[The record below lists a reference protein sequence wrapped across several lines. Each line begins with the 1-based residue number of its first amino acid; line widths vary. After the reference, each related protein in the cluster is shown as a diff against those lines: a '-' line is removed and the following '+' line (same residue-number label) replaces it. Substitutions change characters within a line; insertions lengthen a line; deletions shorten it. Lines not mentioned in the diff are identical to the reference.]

1 MSKSH
6 AFTSRISRQISN
18 LLAPVL
24 PLLSLL
30 FLSSCGQHPT
40 DSSTVVFLIESS
52 PTSLDPRIGSDAQ
65 SEHIQPLLFDCLVV
79 RDANFRMAP
88 GLAERWETPDP
99 LTVIFHLRHGIRFS
113 DGRALTSRD
122 VLWTLNSMRDG
133 TVITA
138 KAASYAAVKSLEAP
152 DPATVILHLSRP
164 DNFLLNNL
172 STGAMGI
179 VPWGSGRDFWKH
191 PIGSGLFRFVS
202 QEIDKEVV
210 IERNPFAH
218 NENAGPHSV
227 ERIRFAVVPDA
238 ITRALE
244 LRKGSADIA
253 SNAIPADMLPV
264 LAREPHL
271 QIESTGGTQVQYLA
285 FNTTDPLL
293 RDARVRQA
301 IACAIDRNLII
312 RTLLGGHAKPA
323 LSLLPQQHWAY
334 TGDVAQYA
342 YDPAR
347 ARALLEQ
354 AGYQPDAKGIRI
366 HLTMKTSTDDG
377 TRLLAATLQQQL
389 AAAGIALEIR
399 SFETATF
406 LQDLNRGS
414 FQIYGLR
421 WVGGNE
427 QPDIFGYAFS
437 SARIPPRGANRG
449 RYRNLQLDALL
460 QDANESTDQQRR
472 TADYVQAQ
480 QVLASELPAINL
492 WYQDTILVHNR
503 RLSDITVSPSASFE
517 FLRTAQ
523 LQP

>member
-1 MSKSH
+1 MD
-6 AFTSRISRQISN
+6 ARVNFRLRTLALALIVLGISAGCSYFRPKADPN
-18 LLAPVL
+18 
-24 PLLSLL
+24 
-30 FLSSCGQHPT
+30 
-40 DSSTVVFLIESS
+40 TVVFLIESA
-52 PTSLDPRIGSDAQ
+52 PTNLDPRIGADAYSAHLDGLIFSSLVAHDAQ
-65 SEHIQPLLFDCLVV
+65 MNVIPD
-79 RDANFRMAP
+79 
-88 GLAERWETPDP
+88 LAERWETPDP
-99 LTVIFHLRHGIRFS
+99 LTVIFHLRNGIRFS
-113 DGRALTSRD
+113 DGRPLSSRD

-133 TVITA
+133 TIITA
-138 KAASYAAVKSLEAP
+138 KAASYAAVKSIEAP
-152 DPATVILHLSRP
+152 DPATVILHLSHP

-191 PIGSGLFRFVS
+191 PIGSGPFRFVS
-202 QEIDKEVV
+202 QEIDKEVIV
-210 IERNPFAH
+210 DRNPFTH
-218 NENAGPHSV
+218 SENAGPHPV
-227 ERIRFAVVPDA
+227 ERVRFAVVPDA

-271 QIESTGGTQVQYLA
+271 QIKSIGGTQVQYLA

-293 RDARVRQA
+293 RDIRVRQA

-342 YDPAR
+342 YDPTR

-377 TRLLAATLQQQL
+377 TRLLAATLQQHL

-437 SARIPPRGANRG
+437 STRIPPRGANRG
-449 RYRNLQLDALL
+449 RYHNPQLDALL
-460 QDANESTDQQRR
+460 QEANESTDQQRR
-472 TADYVQAQ
+472 TADYLQAQ
-480 QVLASELPAINL
+480 QLLAHELPAINL

-503 RLSDITVSPSASFE
+503 RLSSITVSPSASFE

>member
-1 MSKSH
+1 
-6 AFTSRISRQISN
+6 
-18 LLAPVL
+18 LLASVL
-24 PLLSLL
+24 PLSILL
-30 FLSSCGQHPT
+30 IFSGCRQQPADPG
-40 DSSTVVFLIESS
+40 TVVFLIESS

-79 RDANFRMAP
+79 RDASFRMAP

-99 LTVIFHLRHGIRFS
+99 LTVIFHLRRGIRFS

-138 KAASYAAVKSLEAP
+138 KAASYASVKSIEAP
-152 DPATVILHLSRP
+152 DPATVILRLSRP

-191 PIGSGLFRFVS
+191 PIGSGPFRFVS

-210 IERNPFAH
+210 IDRNPFAQDPF
-218 NENAGPHSV
+218 NPDTSAGPHPI
-227 ERIRFAVVPDA
+227 ERVRFAVVPDA

-253 SNAIPADMLPV
+253 SNAIPADMLAV

-301 IACAIDRNLII
+301 IACAIDRPLII
-312 RTLLGGHAKPA
+312 RTLLGGHARPA

-342 YDPAR
+342 YDPTR
-347 ARALLEQ
+347 ARAMLEQ

-449 RYRNLQLDALL
+449 RYRNPQLDSLL

-472 TADYVQAQ
+472 TADYIQAQ
-480 QVLASELPAINL
+480 QLLARELPAINL

-503 RLSDITVSPSASFE
+503 RLSGITVSPSASFE